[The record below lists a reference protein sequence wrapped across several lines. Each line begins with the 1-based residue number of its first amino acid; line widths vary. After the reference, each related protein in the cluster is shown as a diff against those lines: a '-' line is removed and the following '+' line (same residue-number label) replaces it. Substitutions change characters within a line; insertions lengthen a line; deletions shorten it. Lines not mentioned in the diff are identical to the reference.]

1 MKYEP
6 KQRDIVIIDF
16 EPSKGYEIKK
26 RRPALILS
34 RDEYNVSTNMI
45 IVCPITSTNKKKPFL
60 VPITVESL
68 SAKYE
73 SKVNTNQ
80 VYSLDY
86 SERANR
92 NVQFVETL
100 EEEQFYRIAQKFLY
114 NFAFQL

>member
-45 IVCPITSTNKKKPFL
+45 IVCPITSTNKKKPFWSQ
-60 VPITVESL
+60 SL
-68 SAKYE
+68 
-73 SKVNTNQ
+73 
-80 VYSLDY
+80 
-86 SERANR
+86 
-92 NVQFVETL
+92 
-100 EEEQFYRIAQKFLY
+100 
-114 NFAFQL
+114 